1 VSAPKSC
8 SEEVVIFGRWFLV
21 VVSMSKCEVAINVV
35 ISTLIVTLDYSRI
48 SGGYLPVE
56 DSCISLI
63 SVVRLWTTCIMFC
76 SND

>member
-1 VSAPKSC
+1 
-8 SEEVVIFGRWFLV
+8 

-63 SVVRLWTTCIMFC
+63 PVVRLWTTRIMFC

>member
-1 VSAPKSC
+1 
-8 SEEVVIFGRWFLV
+8 